1 MISYIS
7 LFLELLFDQFIS
19 KESFVFPLFTLISI
33 FFLKRNKYFYIFL
46 FVLGFIYDL
55 FFTDLIFLHSILY
68 ILCGFIIKKFNNNIF
83 LLLFIITI
91 YQIILLFIYGINREY
106 IIFIGSKYYLFNI
119 LYYYLLRIIYKK

>member
-83 LLLFIITI
+83 LLLFIVTI

-106 IIFIGSKYYLFNI
+106 FIFIASKYYLFNI